1 MSSLSP
7 IPSSKPSSHHFFI
20 KAIVYLFIHAII
32 INISFIHAD
41 IIQFLHPSQ
50 YHFHHLC
57 RRSFQESSLPT
68 ISKSPSS
75 KPSVSIKPSTKPSL
89 LPSSKPSSLPTTTP
103 TQPKINH
110 NAIAIDVIMTLLLM
124 NTIDSIIPDSYTR
137 YSL

>member
-1 MSSLSP
+1 
-7 IPSSKPSSHHFFI
+7 
-20 KAIVYLFIHAII
+20 
-32 INISFIHAD
+32 
-41 IIQFLHPSQ
+41 
-50 YHFHHLC
+50 
-57 RRSFQESSLPT
+57 
-68 ISKSPSS
+68 
-75 KPSVSIKPSTKPSL
+75 L